1 MATKRSAT
9 SKLFWIIGILL
20 LLTIVAATIAS
31 RSGVFGNRQ
40 SGLEV
45 EVTEAGIRSITQI
58 VTASGRVQP
67 EVEVKI
73 SPDVSGEIVDLRVR
87 EGDVVERGE
96 LLVRIKQDDYL
107 AQVEQSKAG
116 VLQAKAAEAQRLADF
131 LSAQLEH
138 QRQQGLFDAGA
149 ISEADV
155 QLAKTKYDV
164 AVAAQNAAKYSVQSA
179 EARLRETQDQLNK
192 TTIYAPMT
200 GTVSMLAV
208 EAGERVVGTS
218 QMQGTEM
225 MRIALLD
232 QMELEVDV
240 NENDVINVAVGDSA
254 SIQIDAYPERVF
266 LGEVTE
272 IANSARVTGQGTQQ
286 QITNFPV
293 KVRVVD
299 TRKAESQRGVST
311 AEVAAPP
318 TETPQLRPG
327 MSGTVDVFTRTVEDV
342 VAVPIQAVTVR
353 DVARLERDSKDGAEE
368 DGAVADSTNVS
379 TGMGMPEE
387 DLRKV
392 VFIVEDDKAKLV
404 EVETGIAD
412 DSHIQIV
419 SGLSGGEQ
427 VVVGP
432 YRVVS
437 RTLQPDAAVR
447 TKPMGAAIA
456 SSETPN

>member
-1 MATKRSAT
+1 
-9 SKLFWIIGILL
+9 
-20 LLTIVAATIAS
+20 
-31 RSGVFGNRQ
+31 
-40 SGLEV
+40 
-45 EVTEAGIRSITQI
+45 
-58 VTASGRVQP
+58 
-67 EVEVKI
+67 
-73 SPDVSGEIVDLRVR
+73 
-87 EGDVVERGE
+87 
-96 LLVRIKQDDYL
+96 
-107 AQVEQSKAG
+107 
-116 VLQAKAAEAQRLADF
+116 
-131 LSAQLEH
+131 
-138 QRQQGLFDAGA
+138 
-149 ISEADV
+149 
-155 QLAKTKYDV
+155 
-164 AVAAQNAAKYSVQSA
+164 
-179 EARLRETQDQLNK
+179 
-192 TTIYAPMT
+192 
-200 GTVSMLAV
+200 
-208 EAGERVVGTS
+208 
-218 QMQGTEM
+218 
-225 MRIALLD
+225 
-232 QMELEVDV
+232 
-240 NENDVINVAVGDSA
+240 
-254 SIQIDAYPERVF
+254 
-266 LGEVTE
+266 
-272 IANSARVTGQGTQQ
+272 
-286 QITNFPV
+286 
-293 KVRVVD
+293 
-299 TRKAESQRGVST
+299 
-311 AEVAAPP
+311 
-318 TETPQLRPG
+318 